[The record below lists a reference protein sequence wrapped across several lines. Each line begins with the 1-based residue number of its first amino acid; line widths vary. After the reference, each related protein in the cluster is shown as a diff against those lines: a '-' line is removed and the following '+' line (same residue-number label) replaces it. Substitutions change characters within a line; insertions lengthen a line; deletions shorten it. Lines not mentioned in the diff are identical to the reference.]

1 MYVGKNSSCLDRR
14 SSWLLCSFYSGPKTS
29 LAQVNHSLAMNIE
42 ELQELR
48 ELVAQLKADN
58 ERLNQRPNPALSG
71 DALRAEPGASVAENG
86 VRPP

>member
-1 MYVGKNSSCLDRR
+1 
-14 SSWLLCSFYSGPKTS
+14 
-29 LAQVNHSLAMNIE
+29 MNIE
-42 ELQELR
+42 VLQELR